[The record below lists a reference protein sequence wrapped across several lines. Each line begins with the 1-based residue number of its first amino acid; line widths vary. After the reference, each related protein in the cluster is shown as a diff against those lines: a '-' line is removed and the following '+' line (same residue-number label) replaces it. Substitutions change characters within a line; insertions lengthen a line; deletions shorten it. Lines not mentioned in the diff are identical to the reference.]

1 MTRNLL
7 FQALPFKLLHDNE
20 GMAFI
25 VFNAMNG
32 ADIGV
37 IKQGSSPSFAG
48 KALQRFGIP
57 GEVFWDEFQRDVAP
71 ELEVFSLIDHAHT
84 TAPEF
89 AEDAVMGNLLTDHE
103 SVTTLLGGNVRPRT
117 ESGQLA
123 SRLAWLK
130 GGRRVAHVLPL
141 WAVARKNS
149 LIGSAASLRKM
160 RPLATAFRM
169 K

>member
-1 MTRNLL
+1 
-7 FQALPFKLLHDNE
+7 
-20 GMAFI
+20 
-25 VFNAMNG
+25 
-32 ADIGV
+32 
-37 IKQGSSPSFAG
+37 
-48 KALQRFGIP
+48 
-57 GEVFWDEFQRDVAP
+57 VAP

-89 AEDAVMGNLLTDHE
+89 AKDAVMGNLLTDHE

-123 SRLAWLK
+123 CAARLAWLK

-141 WAVARKNS
+141 CSVARKNS
-149 LIGSAASLRKM
+149 LIGSAASLGKM

>member
-1 MTRNLL
+1 MTGNLL

-32 ADIGV
+32 ADIGM

-71 ELEVFSLIDHAHT
+71 ELEVFSLIDDAHT

-123 SRLAWLK
+123 CAARLAWLK
-130 GGRRVAHVLPL
+130 GGPQGRARPPFVVRGEEEFPDWVRRVL
-141 WAVARKNS
+141 
-149 LIGSAASLRKM
+149 
-160 RPLATAFRM
+160 T
-169 K
+169 

>member
-1 MTRNLL
+1 
-7 FQALPFKLLHDNE
+7 
-20 GMAFI
+20 
-25 VFNAMNG
+25 MNFS
-32 ADIGV
+32 ATWR
-37 IKQGSSPSFAG
+37 PS
-48 KALQRFGIP
+48 LRSRP
-57 GEVFWDEFQRDVAP
+57 
-71 ELEVFSLIDHAHT
+71 IDHAHT

-141 WAVARKNS
+141 WAVARKIP
-149 LIGSAASLRKM
+149 LLGPP
-160 RPLATAFRM
+160 RPYVRCARSRPRFE
-169 K
+169 